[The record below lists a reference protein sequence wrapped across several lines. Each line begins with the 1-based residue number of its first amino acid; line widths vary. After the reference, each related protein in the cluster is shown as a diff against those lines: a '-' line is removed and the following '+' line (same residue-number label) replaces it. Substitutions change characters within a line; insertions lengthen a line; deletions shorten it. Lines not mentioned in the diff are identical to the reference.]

1 MIPSNFA
8 YKRAG
13 SVAEAIQLL
22 GDGDTKILAGGHSL
36 IPAMKL
42 RLNAPETLV
51 DIARIPELRYVRAEG
66 STIAIGAAA
75 THHDVMASDAVKTHL
90 PALSEMAAMIGDV
103 QVRNRGTIGGA
114 LAHAD
119 PAADYPAMMLA
130 ANAEMVV
137 QGPSGSRTIAA
148 ADFFVDLFETALG
161 ENEILTEIRVPALP
175 AGATSA
181 YVKFYQPASR
191 YAIVGCAVILSAS
204 GGSYSDVRV
213 GFTSVGSIAFR
224 DAGVENAL
232 NGQAV
237 GDAAI
242 EAAAQ
247 HAANGVDVLEDHF
260 ASAAY
265 RQHLARVM
273 AKRALKQATE
283 RI

>member
-1 MIPSNFA
+1 MIPSSFS

-22 GDGDTKILAGGHSL
+22 GDGDAKILAGGHSL

-42 RLNAPETLV
+42 RLNAPETLI
-51 DIARIPELRYVRAEG
+51 DIARIPELRHISVKG
-66 STIAIGAAA
+66 NTLIIGAGA
-75 THHDVMASDAVKTHL
+75 THHDIMSSGDVQSRL
-90 PALSEMAAMIGDV
+90 PALAECAGMIGDV

-119 PAADYPAMMLA
+119 PAADYPALMLV

-137 QGPSGSRTIAA
+137 QGPGGERTIAA
-148 ADFFVDLFETALG
+148 GDFFVDLFETAMG
-161 ENEILTEIRVPALP
+161 EQEILTEIRIPDLHP
-175 AGATSA
+175 HTGTT
-181 YVKFYQPASR
+181 YMKFYQPASR
-191 YAIVGCAVILSAS
+191 YAIVGCAAIVTAT
-204 GGSYSDVRV
+204 GGTYRDVRV
-213 GFTSVGSIAFR
+213 AFTSVGSVAFR
-224 DAGVENAL
+224 DAGVEGAL

-260 ASAAY
+260 ASSEY

>member
-8 YKRAG
+8 YKRAN

-22 GDGDTKILAGGHSL
+22 GDGDSKVLAGGHSL

-42 RLNAPETLV
+42 RLNAPETLI
-51 DIARIPELRYVRAEG
+51 DIARIPGLRFIETKGNVL
-66 STIAIGAAA
+66 TIGAAA
-75 THHDVMASDAVKTHL
+75 THHDIMSSADVQAHL
-90 PALSEMAAMIGDV
+90 PALAETAGTIGDV

-130 ANAEMVV
+130 ADAEMVV
-137 QGPSGSRTIAA
+137 QGPSGTRTIPAS
-148 ADFFVDLFETALG
+148 DFFVDLFATALA
-161 ENEILTEIRVPALP
+161 ENEILTEIRIPALHP
-175 AGATSA
+175 HTGTA
-181 YVKFYQPASR
+181 YLKFYQPASR
-191 YAIVGCAVILSAS
+191 YAIVGCAAIVTAT
-204 GGSYSDVRV
+204 GGTYRDVRV
-213 GFTSVGSIAFR
+213 AFTSVGSVAFR

-232 NGQAV
+232 KGQSV

-247 HAANGVDVLEDHF
+247 HAANGVDVLADHF
-260 ASAAY
+260 ASAEY

-273 AKRALKQATE
+273 ARRALKQATE